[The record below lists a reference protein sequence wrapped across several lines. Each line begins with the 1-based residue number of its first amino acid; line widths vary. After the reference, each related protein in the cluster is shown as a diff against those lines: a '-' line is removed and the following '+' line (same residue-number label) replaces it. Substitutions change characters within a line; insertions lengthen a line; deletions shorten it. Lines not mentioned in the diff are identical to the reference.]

1 MKCQNHDQENFMN
14 SSLNIIT
21 LVHGL
26 NDFFVAIFRGFSI
39 LSLLNYRSLLVE
51 IGYLLYYIVPNFDG
65 IFFGVGAKVQLV
77 KSNYK
82 KAT

>member
-1 MKCQNHDQENFMN
+1 MN

-26 NDFFVAIFRGFSI
+26 NDFFVVIFRGFSI

>member
-26 NDFFVAIFRGFSI
+26 NDFFVVIFRGFSI

-51 IGYLLYYIVPNFDG
+51 IGYLLYYIVPNFDE
-65 IFFGVGAKVQLV
+65 ILFGVGAKVQLV
-77 KSNYK
+77 KSN
-82 KAT
+82 

>member
-1 MKCQNHDQENFMN
+1 MN